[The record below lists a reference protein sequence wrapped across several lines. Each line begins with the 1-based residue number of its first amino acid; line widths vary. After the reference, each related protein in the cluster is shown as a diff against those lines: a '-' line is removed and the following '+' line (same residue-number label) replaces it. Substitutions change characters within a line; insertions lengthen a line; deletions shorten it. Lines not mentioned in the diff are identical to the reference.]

1 MIKVSVKIE
10 SLIALV
16 AVLSTL
22 APQASSQRAAGNRS
36 QPLSA
41 LAPERVGMSGSRL
54 AKIDEAVLDAI
65 ERKQTPG
72 AVVLVGRKG
81 HVVYRK
87 AFGDRAVA
95 PLRDSISRP

>member
-1 MIKVSVKIE
+1 MRKAPMKIE

-16 AVLSTL
+16 VMLSML
-22 APQASSQRAAGNRS
+22 PAQASSQRAAGNRS

-41 LAPERVGMSGSRL
+41 AAPERVGMSASRL
-54 AKIDEAVLDAI
+54 AKIDEAVLDSI
-65 ERKQTPG
+65 NRGQTPG

-95 PLRDSISRP
+95 PVREKMS